1 MILMHICQLNLDM
14 FRFVQNAFSALSN
27 SFDSLFDREDKRNEL
42 GGSPASQEHGADK
55 AIQRSIEKMRKNIK
69 AEMKGMLKELQDT
82 LREMEEQ
89 NKNQMNSI
97 SATQQLMIQAMQ
109 QNEEEVIENGEENQ
123 LEEGEEGESE
133 SDLSASSLSLGDMA
147 RLSTNK
153 W

>member
-1 MILMHICQLNLDM
+1 
-14 FRFVQNAFSALSN
+14 
-27 SFDSLFDREDKRNEL
+27 
-42 GGSPASQEHGADK
+42 
-55 AIQRSIEKMRKNIK
+55 MRKNVK

-109 QNEEEVIENGEENQ
+109 QNEEEVVENGEENQ

-133 SDLSASSLSLGDMA
+133 SDLSTSSLSLGDMA

>member
-1 MILMHICQLNLDM
+1 M
-14 FRFVQNAFSALSN
+14 QNAFSALSN

-42 GGSPASQEHGADK
+42 GGSLASQEHGALF
-55 AIQRSIEKMRKNIK
+55 QRSIEKMRKNIK

-109 QNEEEVIENGEENQ
+109 QNEEEVVENGEENQ

-147 RLSTNK
+147 RRSTNK

>member
-1 MILMHICQLNLDM
+1 M
-14 FRFVQNAFSALSN
+14 QNAFSALSN

-42 GGSPASQEHGADK
+42 GGSSSSQEHGADK
-55 AIQRSIEKMRKNIK
+55 AIQRSIEKTRKNLK

-89 NKNQMNSI
+89 NKNQFNSI
-97 SATQQLMIQAMQ
+97 TMTQQLMIQAMQ
-109 QNEEEVIENGEENQ
+109 QNEEKVIENGDENH
-123 LEEGEEGESE
+123 LEDPGGSE

>member
-1 MILMHICQLNLDM
+1 MIHMHTSLNLILTI

-27 SFDSLFDREDKRNEL
+27 SFDSLFDREDERNEL

-55 AIQRSIEKMRKNIK
+55 AIQRSIEKTRKNLK

-89 NKNQMNSI
+89 NKNQLNSI
-97 SATQQLMIQAMQ
+97 TMTQQLMIQAMQ
-109 QNEEEVIENGEENQ
+109 QNEEKSIENGDENH
-123 LEEGEEGESE
+123 LEEEGSE

>member
-1 MILMHICQLNLDM
+1 MIHMHTSLNLILTI

-27 SFDSLFDREDKRNEL
+27 SFDSLFDREDERNEL

-55 AIQRSIEKMRKNIK
+55 AIQRSIEKTRKNLK

-89 NKNQMNSI
+89 NKNQLNSI
-97 SATQQLMIQAMQ
+97 TMTQQLMIQAMQ
-109 QNEEEVIENGEENQ
+109 QNEENVIENGDENH
-123 LEEGEEGESE
+123 LEEGGSE

-147 RLSTNK
+147 RL
-153 W
+153 

>member
-1 MILMHICQLNLDM
+1 MILNLDM

-42 GGSPASQEHGADK
+42 GGSLASQEHGVAF
-55 AIQRSIEKMRKNIK
+55 QRSIEKMRKNIK

-109 QNEEEVIENGEENQ
+109 QNEEEVIENGAENQ

-133 SDLSASSLSLGDMA
+133 SDLSASSLSLGEMA
-147 RLSTNK
+147 RLSTNN